1 MRETLQRAQE
11 VYHACARTRD
21 YAHGIETLGAL
32 LEEGGDTAQVL
43 HLRASLYTM
52 AGDPVRAL
60 EDLDAAVA
68 AGPVWGG
75 LYYDRGALHHGAGN
89 HRRALSDLS
98 GAQYLTLPQ
107 MMQYT
112 EQFRSITRA
121 QIELVAG
128 RVSALNECFY

>member
-98 GAQYLTLPQ
+98 EAVLMAHEAGDEDLIDAAEHIVIAVFEA
-107 MMQYT
+107 M
-112 EQFRSITRA
+112 RA
-121 QIELVAG
+121 
-128 RVSALNECFY
+128 